1 MDFSLD
7 LATEVLTRTP
17 TTLNGLL
24 RGLSDEWVMSDEGPE
39 TWSPFQVLGHLA
51 HIEETDWMDRTVKIL
66 AEGAPPLLEP
76 VDREA
81 GFARFAGW
89 TTVEVLDHFEATRTA
104 NLSLLG
110 TLVTAADLER
120 LGIHPTFGEVTLR
133 RLLAAWAVHDLNHL
147 DQIVKTMAKQY
158 REAIGPWREFLPIV
172 DAP

>member
-51 HIEETDWMDRTVKIL
+51 HIEESDWMDRTVKIL

-81 GFARFAGW
+81 GFARFEGW
-89 TTVEVLDHFEATRTA
+89 STVEVLDHFEATRTA
-104 NLSLLG
+104 NLDYSDPRI
-110 TLVTAADLER
+110 AA
-120 LGIHPTFGEVTLR
+120 T
-133 RLLAAWAVHDLNHL
+133 
-147 DQIVKTMAKQY
+147 
-158 REAIGPWREFLPIV
+158 
-172 DAP
+172 